1 MDPRRNPYAPGAGS
15 RPPELAGRDSI
26 IESAA
31 IALDRIR
38 NGLNA
43 QSVIL
48 YGLRGVGK
56 TVLLNKIRLDCEDRG
71 FISVSIEAPEAKSLP
86 AILIPALRSALLKL
100 SRLHVAK
107 HWLKI
112 ASDHLNGFTRALK
125 IKYNDI
131 EVAFDPKIGLGLA
144 DSGDL
149 DYDLTELIK
158 SIGRAALESKTAFVF
173 FIDELQ
179 YVEEGQ
185 LASLIAALHSANQN
199 QLPITMVAAGLPQIL
214 GKMGKAKSYAERLF
228 KFVPVDKLET
238 DAAKSALIIPAKKEN
253 INFDA
258 EAIDEIL
265 KETQRYP
272 YFLQEWGKHS
282 WDLAVGSSITS
293 ADAKQATKLAISE
306 LDASFFRV
314 RFDRLTPK
322 EKDYVYAMAELGAGS
337 HRSGDVAEKLGKGVS
352 AVAVVRNSLIL
363 KGMVY
368 SPAHGDTAF
377 TVPLFDGFLKRT
389 LSVPV
394 NEIDA
399 I

>member
-15 RPPELAGRDSI
+15 SPPELAGRDGI
-26 IESAA
+26 IENAA
-31 IALDRIR
+31 IALYRIR
-38 NGLNA
+38 NGLSA
-43 QSVIL
+43 QSLIL

-56 TVLLNKIRLDCEDRG
+56 TVLLNKIRLDCEIEG

-100 SRLHVAK
+100 DRLSSTKNFIKNAK
-107 HWLKI
+107 
-112 ASDHLNGFTRALK
+112 DHLNGFIRGLK

-131 EVAFDPKIGLGLA
+131 EVSFDPAIGLGLA

-158 SIGRAALESKTAFVF
+158 SIGKAALESKTAIIF
-173 FIDELQ
+173 FIDEIQ
-179 YVEEGQ
+179 YVEESQ

-199 QLPITMVAAGLPQIL
+199 KLPITMVAAGLPQIL

-228 KFVPVDKLET
+228 KFIPVDKLEI

-253 INFDA
+253 VSFDS

-265 KETQRYP
+265 RETHSYP

-282 WDLAVGSSITS
+282 WDLAVGPNITS
-293 ADAKQATKLAISE
+293 TDAKNATALAIFE

-322 EKDYVYAMAELGAGS
+322 EKEYVYAMAELGAGS
-337 HRSGDVAEKLGKGVS
+337 HRSGDVAEKLGKDVS
-352 AVAVVRNSLIL
+352 AVAAVRNSLIL

-377 TVPLFDGFLKRT
+377 TVPLFDGFLERT
-389 LSVPV
+389 LNVPLSD
-394 NEIDA
+394 IDA